1 MKNKNLITLSLLI
14 FLSIL
19 VSILSYNHIYE
30 YIIIVTFALKF
41 ILVAFNFMDMKNAHV
56 FWKILIILFISIL
69 FSTIGIMK
77 TNV

>member
-30 YIIIVTFALKF
+30 YIIIVAFALKF